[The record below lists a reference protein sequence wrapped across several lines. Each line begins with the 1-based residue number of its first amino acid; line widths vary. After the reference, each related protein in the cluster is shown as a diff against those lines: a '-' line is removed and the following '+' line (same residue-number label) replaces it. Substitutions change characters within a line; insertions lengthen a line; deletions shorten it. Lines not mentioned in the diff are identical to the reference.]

1 MERSRLYASKSNNQM
16 VMKEMELKTMAM
28 ARKQTKGEMESKVR

>member
-1 MERSRLYASKSNNQM
+1 M

>member
-1 MERSRLYASKSNNQM
+1 M
-16 VMKEMELKTMAM
+16 VMKEMELKTMAMAM

>member
-1 MERSRLYASKSNNQM
+1 
-16 VMKEMELKTMAM
+16 MKEMELKTMAM